1 MWLQLVVGV
10 VLVKDDIF
18 RKLEPMSVSSS
29 FKYDI
34 LTPEISTSLLTKLLV
49 EYLFC
54 GESCFFV
61 SC

>member
-1 MWLQLVVGV
+1 M

-18 RKLEPMSVSSS
+18 GKLEPMSVSSS
-29 FKYDI
+29 FKYDF
-34 LTPEISTSLLTKLLV
+34 LTPEISISLLTELLV
-49 EYLFC
+49 EYLFY